1 MEISPRS
8 QIRRL
13 LDSDEVPDFHRSE
26 GNEIDDMTMVRT
38 HGDEFI
44 LSRRHVVDLDGY
56 DESEDQI
63 GETQPSSFLEPI
75 GEEESDYDHFNPPQF
90 LMCNCE
96 EMISQFKSEIGP
108 LGTRLIE
115 SIDEMEITDSR
126 YSIHNLGMLMYH
138 LVSYFTL
145 KRAQMGE
152 KVTTKIFNLEE
163 LNYKFSNSDYHR
175 TKVDNLVS
183 FEPQTPLGDF

>member
-56 DESEDQI
+56 
-63 GETQPSSFLEPI
+63 GKSS
-75 GEEESDYDHFNPPQF
+75 
-90 LMCNCE
+90 
-96 EMISQFKSEIGP
+96 
-108 LGTRLIE
+108 
-115 SIDEMEITDSR
+115 
-126 YSIHNLGMLMYH
+126 
-138 LVSYFTL
+138 
-145 KRAQMGE
+145 
-152 KVTTKIFNLEE
+152 
-163 LNYKFSNSDYHR
+163 
-175 TKVDNLVS
+175 
-183 FEPQTPLGDF
+183 